1 MGRRQASY
9 GRSVGSCGSGIFKW
23 PKPGEGVPA
32 IREWPHSPEGHTVL
46 SKFHI
51 LRNNSINYVITYLPK
66 KAKRKAQAI
75 LGLRG
80 AFAHSDF
87 RTGDRPSRHTAL
99 RTNERE
105 RSVRSDF
112 SAVPNPPD
120 RRAPATDAGPTQA
133 DTNHESSGQTERRPT
148 GARKRPAVVR
158 PAFAASETA
167 EGPDAGRRESAAA
180 RGPYESIKGN
190 VRPSGDCIAPERVAN
205 GMCGTGTV
213 TWPGDLYFRTLH
225 R

>member
-1 MGRRQASY
+1 MPY
-9 GRSVGSCGSGIFKW
+9 GR
-23 PKPGEGVPA
+23 PA
-32 IREWPHSPEGHTVL
+32 LI
-46 SKFHI
+46 
-51 LRNNSINYVITYLPK
+51 
-66 KAKRKAQAI
+66 QAI
-75 LGLRG
+75 LGPRG
-80 AFAHSDF
+80 SFAHSDF

-133 DTNHESSGQTERRPT
+133 DTDHESSGQTEKRPT